1 MATGKLT
8 FTEKELHEVFPTSAE
23 IRQPRPIQ
31 HEAIAELARDKR
43 LLELPT
49 GTGKTPLEYMVAKAV
64 FDKLEDGETVFWIFP
79 TKALVQQTKSKHPEI
94 RTIFGKN
101 EHACI
106 WAAEDLEEEPEQP
119 VTKLQ
124 LPVIYDDKSVSR
136 VSEIPQALCADCPHF
151 VNQETGATNVP
162 GKLGCTYYQQ
172 TYEAKR
178 GNGIVAATMSFYVFA
193 KLFARRKADDSVHQ
207 TAYGRVS
214 GLVIDEAHRFADV
227 IRYTLSYDITDF
239 HLQKAIDL
247 LKRIDAPEKKQLQ
260 KFLNAL
266 NDIAVSHGKEPYK
279 EHLLT
284 SEEIIKLVEI
294 LDEIDPKVLDPRRI
308 REAINAGL
316 LDRKKDFREIK
327 TIETLARDI
336 KRYIHTLEYALPGE
350 ERENI
355 VGGEKISKLGG
366 PFNYSC
372 SYFKEELGENERVQN
387 KLVLHCH
394 YVAPLVRKRLKVP
407 NTFSFSATIGKP
419 DLFAYDSGIND
430 DFFSAPST
438 FPIENRRIYL
448 PADVEDL
455 SYKSDPTGRKRTRTL
470 RQIAKGCRELAQE
483 RIRSLVLV
491 PSNGERQKFMRLAVE
506 EGIEALT
513 YSDDLLAKDAAKQ
526 FAKDGVGEVLV
537 GCLCHYGVG
546 LDLPD
551 GTASVIWFLRPG
563 YADPESAATQFEIQ
577 RFKESGYWRRQCY
590 KVMLEAQQA
599 MGRNVRGPRD
609 RGVCFLMSSAFENF
623 VYHGLPDWLKPAYK
637 RGMMLDE
644 CLEDTRKLLA

>member
-1 MATGKLT
+1 MATGNLD
-8 FTEKELHEVFPTSAE
+8 FTEQELYDAFPTSAE

-31 HEAIAELARDKR
+31 HDAIAQLVKGKR

-49 GTGKTPLEYMVAKAV
+49 GTGKTALQYMMAAASLKE
-64 FDKLEDGETVFWIFP
+64 LEDGETVFWIFP
-79 TKALVQQTKSKHPEI
+79 TKALVEQTKRMHPSI
-94 RTIFGKN
+94 KTIHGKQD
-101 EHACI
+101 HPCI
-106 WAAEDLEEEPEQP
+106 WWVEEFEEQPEEP
-119 VTKLQ
+119 VTCVQ
-124 LPVIYDDKSVSR
+124 LPVLQEDKNVER
-136 VSEIPQALCADCPHF
+136 VSAMPQAVCAGCPHF
-151 VNQETGATNVP
+151 VNQKTGETNVP

-178 GNGIVAATMSFYVFA
+178 GNGIIASTMSFYIFA

-214 GLVIDEAHRFADV
+214 ALVIDEVHRFADV
-227 IRYTLSYDITDF
+227 IRYTLSYDITDY

-247 LKRIDAPEKKQLQ
+247 LKRIEAPEYKQLR
-260 KFLNAL
+260 KFLKAL
-266 NDIAVSHGKEPYK
+266 DDIATAHEKEQLK

-284 SEEIIKLVEI
+284 SEEIIKLVDI
-294 LDEIDPKVLDPRRI
+294 LEEIDPKVLDPRRI
-308 REAINAGL
+308 NEAVRAGL

-350 ERENI
+350 EREGENI
-355 VGGEKISKLGG
+355 NRRGG

-394 YVAPLVRKRLKVP
+394 YVAPLVRKRLKAPTTV
-407 NTFSFSATIGKP
+407 SFSATIGKP
-419 DLFAYDSGIND
+419 DLFAYDSGISD
-430 DFFSAPST
+430 EFFSAPST

-455 SYKSDPTGRKRTRTL
+455 SQRSDPTGRKRTKTL
-470 RQIAKGCRELAQE
+470 RQIARGCRELV
-483 RIRSLVLV
+483 RKHIRSLVLV
-491 PSNGERQKFMRLAVE
+491 PSNDERQKFMRMAAK
-506 EGIEALT
+506 EGVDALT
-513 YSDDLLAKDAAKQ
+513 YSEDLLAKDAAKR

-537 GCLCHYGVG
+537 GCVAHYGVG

-577 RFKESGYWRRQCY
+577 RFGKSGYWKRQYY

-599 MGRNVRGPRD
+599 MGRNIRGPRD
-609 RGVCFLMSSAFENF
+609 RGVCFLMSNAFEKF
-623 VYHGLPDWLKPAYK
+623 VYHGLPEWLKPAYK
-637 RGMMLDE
+637 RGLMLDE
-644 CLEDTRKLLA
+644 CLADTMKLLLVR